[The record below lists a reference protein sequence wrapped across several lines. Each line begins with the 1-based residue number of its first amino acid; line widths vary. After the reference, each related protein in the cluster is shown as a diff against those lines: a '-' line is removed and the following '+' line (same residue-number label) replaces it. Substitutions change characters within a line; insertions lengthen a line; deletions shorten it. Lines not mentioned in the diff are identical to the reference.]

1 MIGENFGYGFGAVGL
16 TLFIMQQVAPGKNQ
30 MTHNAFGNSL
40 AMLSLALSGMAS
52 GALSESLGYLGFFLL
67 AIVLIIPSITLAWY
81 VPFSHKSHTEV

>member
-1 MIGENFGYGFGAVGL
+1 
-16 TLFIMQQVAPGKNQ
+16 
-30 MTHNAFGNSL
+30 
-40 AMLSLALSGMAS
+40 MLSLALSGMAS